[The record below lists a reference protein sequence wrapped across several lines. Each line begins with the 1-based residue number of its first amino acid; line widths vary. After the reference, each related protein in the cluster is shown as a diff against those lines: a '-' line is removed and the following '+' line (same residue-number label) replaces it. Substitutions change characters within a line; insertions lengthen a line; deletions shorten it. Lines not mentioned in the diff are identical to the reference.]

1 MIAYKTR
8 VKIADLK
15 KIIKLP
21 SDINSTDVELIIL
34 SEKNKR
40 TTVPVKKKK
49 KLGGIL
55 NKYSNS
61 LLIDKEKDIAWKKII
76 EEKHGLL

>member
-61 LLIDKEKDIAWKKII
+61 LLIDNEKEIAWHKII
-76 EEKHGLL
+76 EEKHGIL